1 VTGDLK
7 CRRRLFFPPE
17 VAAAIGAE
25 PLVLLQYKRF
35 PFCHPAGRRLEL
47 LLVVEAIEAA
57 EEAAAAA
64 GGVDAAAG
72 AAAAAGGGGRRRELT
87 DGCSKAKGVI
97 LGGNGMLLSYLMSA
111 WCKPVKAAV

>member
-1 VTGDLK
+1 MKAKGNHVLDRETVWLDHFEVTGDLR

-57 EEAAAAA
+57 EATAAAT

-72 AAAAAGGGGRRRELT
+72 AAAAAGGGVDASEGE
-87 DGCSKAKGVI
+87 A
-97 LGGNGMLLSYLMSA
+97 A
-111 WCKPVKAAV
+111 AAAAVGEN

>member
-1 VTGDLK
+1 
-7 CRRRLFFPPE
+7 

-57 EEAAAAA
+57 EAAAAAA

-72 AAAAAGGGGRRRELT
+72 EAAAAGGGVDAAEGE
-87 DGCSKAKGVI
+87 A
-97 LGGNGMLLSYLMSA
+97 A
-111 WCKPVKAAV
+111 AAAAVGEN